1 MYRKERD
8 SLGSLEVLSDALYG
22 IQTLRAFNNFNV
34 TDKLVH
40 KDMIIS
46 MAYVKKAAAQA
57 NKKIGELDAVLADL
71 IISVCDEI
79 IEGKHRKHFITK
91 VIQGGAGTS
100 INMNMNEVISNRVAQ
115 IKNEALGVYK
125 VCHPNDH
132 VNHAQSTND
141 VMPTSGKLTVLKLSE
156 TLIQELILL
165 KETIKLKSLEFEDDI
180 KVGRTHLQD
189 AVFISMKD
197 VFGSFATMIT
207 RDIKRIEYA
216 LEEMKYINMGATAVG
231 TGINTHPKYKEHVVK
246 YLNQYTGFEFESAE
260 DMVDATKHVDSFM
273 YVHNSLKNLAV
284 NLSKMSND
292 LRLMASGPKA
302 GLGEIILPSKQ
313 AGSSIMPGKVN
324 PVIAEMINQVA
335 FQVMGND
342 TTINMATEAGQME
355 LNVFEPIIFENLF
368 ESFDLLTKGAISLR
382 RDIFVDLSVNSE
394 HIKNVGKN
402 SLAGVTALLPVL
414 GYDLIS
420 KYAKESLEKDIPL
433 ESLLIRD
440 KLIDEETL
448 KMFQDPKTMV

>member
-1 MYRKERD
+1 
-8 SLGSLEVLSDALYG
+8 S
-22 IQTLRAFNNFNV
+22 
-34 TDKLVH
+34 
-40 KDMIIS
+40 
-46 MAYVKKAAAQA
+46 
-57 NKKIGELDAVLADL
+57 
-71 IISVCDEI
+71 
-79 IEGKHRKHFITK
+79 
-91 VIQGGAGTS
+91 
-100 INMNMNEVISNRVAQ
+100 
-115 IKNEALGVYK
+115 
-125 VCHPNDH
+125 
-132 VNHAQSTND
+132 
-141 VMPTSGKLTVLKLSE
+141 
-156 TLIQELILL
+156 
-165 KETIKLKSLEFEDDI
+165 
-180 KVGRTHLQD
+180 
-189 AVFISMKD
+189 
-197 VFGSFATMIT
+197 IT

-335 FQVMGND
+335 FQVIGND